1 MIIFFFSTYKTI
13 NETKNN
19 DLIRS
24 LTIKDQNSYI
34 ETRLDKKSFIKEF
47 KESLPSTIE
56 DPLETEKFTKID
68 LPSDFTQK
76 CNLLVSILLNKIS
89 KNKINIDINLMKP
102 ELILFNLCEKR
113 RTFISLIQ
121 SIKANFDVLTEVP
134 ETHLITMADVYAFI
148 HYQIINS
155 E

>member
-1 MIIFFFSTYKTI
+1 M
-13 NETKNN
+13 KNQSSN
-19 DLIRS
+19 
-24 LTIKDQNSYI
+24 I

-56 DPLETEKFTKID
+56 DLLATEKLTKID
-68 LPSDFTQK
+68 LPSAFTQK

-89 KNKINIDINLMKP
+89 KNKINIDIKLMKP
-102 ELILFNLCEKR
+102 ELILFNLCENR
-113 RTFISLIQ
+113 ITFISLIQ

-134 ETHLITMADVYAFI
+134 ETHLINMADVYAFI
-148 HYQIINS
+148 HDQIINS